1 MHSATVFR
9 VVPSPAHLE
18 AGGDDLGQDGGNAG
32 LLLHTRLL
40 ILRQVEELV
49 LVCAAEGDD
58 GVATVGRHPLGN
70 LGQELVLQANVMVKG

>member
-1 MHSATVFR
+1 MHGAVGVP
-9 VVPSPAHLE
+9 VVPFPAHLE
-18 AGGDDLGQDGGNAG
+18 ACGDDLGQDGGHAG

-40 ILRQVEELV
+40 ILRQVKQLV

-70 LGQELVLQANVMVKG
+70 LGQELVLQDV